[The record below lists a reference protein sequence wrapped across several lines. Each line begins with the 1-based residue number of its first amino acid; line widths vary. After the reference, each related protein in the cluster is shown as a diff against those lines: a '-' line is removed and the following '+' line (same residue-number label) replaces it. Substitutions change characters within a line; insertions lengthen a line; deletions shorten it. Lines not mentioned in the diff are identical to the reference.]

1 MAILRTDYEPS
12 DYFPFGF
19 HLSLETWERFALREM
34 LTSERPGDAGTDIR
48 VIRKFVHRV
57 NQERDGA
64 SPDTQHITA
73 GQVLTLGLLTEIFRF
88 IIDFYWWEQV
98 PGILPGGID
107 RVRAEHGD
115 DTVNFPPKAFVHFF
129 PPSSIQVGGETDAAF
144 LAASKGSRDNHTATV
159 REMILLWLSTSNRAL
174 RPFRPLFRD
183 HEFARVVPY
192 KKLMGALDNYFAS
205 QAAVDGLDDT
215 LLECIRAPLRA
226 APDSLDD
233 QLDFVRT
240 RWGHLLPKALL
251 NRLLLIQGI
260 VREETMQRGFVQG
273 TSEVM
278 RFGRHSGRD
287 EGYPEPE
294 RFSRDADW
302 MSNVVLIAKTVYV
315 WLDQLSK
322 RYQRDIYRLDHI
334 PDEELDRLARW
345 GFNGLWLIGV
355 WERSPSSSDI
365 KRIMGNPEAV
375 SSAYSLFD
383 YDIAKDLGGEDA
395 YENLRERANKRGIRL
410 ASDMVPNH
418 MGIYSRWVV
427 EHPNWFL
434 SLDHPP
440 YPAYNFSGK
449 NLSYDERVGIFIED
463 GYWNHSDAAVVFKR
477 VDHWTGDT
485 KYIYHGN
492 DGTSMPWNDTAQ
504 LNYLMPEVREAV
516 IQTILHVARKFSII
530 RFDAAMTLAKKHFQ
544 RLWFPKPGDAGAIPS
559 RAEHGM
565 SREEFDLHIPEE
577 FWREVVDRVA
587 HEVPDT
593 LLLAEAFWL
602 MEGYFVRTLGMHR
615 VYNSAFMNMLKM
627 EDNADYRS
635 TVKNVLEFSPEIL
648 KRFVNF
654 MNNPDERTA
663 VEQFGKGDKYFGVA
677 LLMVTMPG
685 LPMFGHG
692 QIEGFTEKYG
702 MEYRKAYW
710 DEQVDEDMIR
720 RHEREIF
727 PLMRRRYVFSG
738 VENFA
743 FYDFHT
749 PQGYVDENV
758 FAYSNCAGDQRG
770 IVFYNNAYNT
780 TEGWIRVSTALNSG
794 RGEEGTLVYKSLADS
809 LALRGDDAVYYVF
822 RDHRDNLQYIRSGR
836 QLCDEGVF
844 VRLHAYQYHVFL
856 DFEEVYDIDGT
867 WGEIARRLN
876 GGGVHNIHIERRR
889 LELAPLLSAFQGYV
903 NAESI
908 QLDGSSAAAT
918 TEAWE
923 TQQQALASFLHELSP
938 LTGAPLDAAAIGES
952 VRIAVND
959 VCHFEE
965 RLDSAPVLPEAAT
978 YLLGRQ
984 SVSENEAT
992 RFWRVPMAFALL
1004 EPVNA
1009 AIGAHPDESWLEAWL
1024 LDLEIESIFHTMDG
1038 DGWRAWQDLRLLNVA
1053 LAMSPVDGS
1062 QRGRLSLHELFS
1074 LRPTRELLQINEY
1087 DGVEYFNRE
1096 QFESMIGRLSLLHAI
1111 TTLGDTTLQPP
1122 ERASAVQHRLQWALT
1137 VQQEAENAGYRVSTL
1152 LEWEQGKQSP
1162 PKTPKAKPKNA
1173 AKPRAK
1179 KHKS

>member
-1 MAILRTDYEPS
+1 MIDHEPS

-19 HLSLETWERFALREM
+19 HLSRDTWERFGLREI
-34 LTSERPGDAGTDIR
+34 LIGGVPTGAGGELRAIR
-48 VIRKFVHRV
+48 AFVHRV
-57 NQERDGA
+57 NRERDGA
-64 SPDTQHITA
+64 SPQTQPISA
-73 GQVLTLGLLTEIFRF
+73 GQTLTLGLLMEIFRYL
-88 IIDFYWWEQV
+88 IDMYWYEQIPAV
-98 PGILPGGID
+98 LTEGL
-107 RVRAEHGD
+107 RQARARRGKA
-115 DTVNFPPKAFVHFF
+115 TVERPPKGFVHLFPPMAV
-129 PPSSIQVGGETDAAF
+129 QVAGELDDVF
-144 LAASKGSRDNHTATV
+144 LAATKADRSNVDV
-159 REMILLWLSTSNRAL
+159 VIREMLLLWLLTGNRAI
-174 RPFRPLFRD
+174 RAYQPLFRD
-183 HEFARVVPY
+183 TELAKTTPY
-192 KKLMGALDNYFAS
+192 VDLMTALDEYFAS
-205 QAAVDGLDDT
+205 QPTVDGLNDT
-215 LLECIRAPLRA
+215 LLECLRAPMRE

-233 QLDFVRT
+233 QLEYVRL
-240 RWGHLLPKALL
+240 RWAHLLPKSLL
-251 NRLLLIQGI
+251 NRLLLVRGI
-260 VREETMQRGFVQG
+260 LREETLQRGFVQG
-273 TSEVM
+273 TSEIL
-278 RFGRHSGRD
+278 RFGQHFGD
-287 EGYPEPE
+287 EDRYPEPE

-322 RYQRDIYRLDHI
+322 RYEREISRLDRI

-345 GFNGLWLIGV
+345 GFNGLWLIGL
-355 WERSPSSSDI
+355 WERSPSSADI

-375 SSAYSLFD
+375 SSAYSLYD
-383 YDIAKDLGGEDA
+383 YDIAQDLGGDEA
-395 YENLRERANKRGIRL
+395 YQNLRDRAQQRGIRL

-434 SLDHPP
+434 SLDYPP
-440 YPAYNFSGK
+440 YPAYNYSGK
-449 NLSYDERVGIFIED
+449 NLSYDDRVGIYIED

-477 VDHWTGDT
+477 VDHWSGDT

-565 SREEFDLHIPEE
+565 SRADFDRCIPEE

-587 HEVPDT
+587 REVPDT

-627 EDNADYRS
+627 EDNADYRT
-635 TVKNVLEFSPEIL
+635 TVKNVIEFSPEIL

-663 VEQFGKGDKYFGVA
+663 VEQFGKGDKYYGVA

-710 DEQVDEDMIR
+710 DERVDEDMVR

-738 VENFA
+738 VEHFA

-749 PQGYVDENV
+749 PHGHVDENV
-758 FAYSNCAGDQRG
+758 FAYSNRSGDQRG
-770 IVFYNNAYNT
+770 VVFYNNAYNT
-780 TEGWIRVSTALNSG
+780 TEGWIRISTALNSG
-794 RGEEGTLVYKSLADS
+794 RGDEGTLVHKTVADS
-809 LALRGDDAVYYVF
+809 LALRGDDGVYYLF
-822 RDHRDNLQYIRSGR
+822 RDHRDNLYYIRSGR
-836 QLCDEGVF
+836 QLCDEGVY

-856 DFEEVYDIDGT
+856 DFEEVFDHDGT

-876 GGGVHNIHIERRR
+876 GGGVLNIHLERRK
-889 LELAPLLSAFQGYV
+889 LELAPLLNAFCEYV
-903 NAESI
+903 NPES
-908 QLDGSSAAAT
+908 LGFDGSPT
-918 TEAWE
+918 
-923 TQQQALASFLHELSP
+923 ELSEETWAPQQRALHAFLDELNRRTGVP
-938 LTGAPLDAAAIGES
+938 LNASAIGNAA
-952 VRIAVND
+952 RNAVND
-959 VCHFEE
+959 VRLFEA
-965 RLDSAPVLPEAAT
+965 RLQAASVSPEAGT
-978 YLLGRQ
+978 YLLGRLA
-984 SVSENEAT
+984 VSETEAA

-1004 EPVNA
+1004 EAVNA
-1009 AIGAHPDESWLEAWL
+1009 ALGTDPGEDWLGAWL
-1024 LDLEIESIFHTMDG
+1024 LGLELENTFHAMDG
-1038 DGWRAWQDLRLLNVA
+1038 DGWAALQDVRLLNAA
-1053 LAMSPVDGS
+1053 LAAKPDGNARTRHS
-1062 QRGRLSLHELFS
+1062 TLGRLFS
-1074 LRPTRELLQINEY
+1074 LRPARELLQINEY
-1087 DGVEYFNRE
+1087 EGIEYFNRE
-1096 QFESMIGRLSLLHAI
+1096 QFETMIGRLSLLDAI
-1111 TTLGDTTLQPP
+1111 AILGDTTPKP
-1122 ERASAVQHRLQWALT
+1122 AGRASAVQAGLQWALT

-1152 LEWEQGKQSP
+1152 LDWEQRQHRAPGAL
-1162 PKTPKAKPKNA
+1162 KTRAKKP
-1173 AKPRAK
+1173 AKPRPK
-1179 KHKS
+1179 KRKP